1 MKPLQILRTLAGVAA
16 LGWMALAPAQ
26 AQVTVRMMHVD
37 QNPNTQ
43 AFYADMARRYE
54 AMKPGVKVEVLYL
67 ENQAYKSKLTTL
79 LQSPERPNI
88 IYSWGGG
95 VMRDQVKAGVIEDL
109 TAPMNAQ
116 WKERFIPSAIQSFT
130 LDNKILGVP
139 FQTAQVGFFY
149 NKDLF
154 TKAKVDANTIK
165 TWPDL
170 LAAVKKLQAAG
181 ITPIITGGADKWP
194 LHFYWSH
201 LAIRAGGKPAFEAAL
216 RGEGKGFA
224 DETFVRAGELFKQLA
239 DLKPFQQ
246 GYLGTT
252 FPQSAG
258 MFGDG
263 KGAMHLQLNG
273 MLGSMAANSADK
285 VGIPDDK
292 LGWFPF
298 PTVPNGKG
306 NATDTL
312 GGMNGWLVTKGSPK
326 EAADFLRFFTEVQ
339 NQQVAAEKGLYL
351 PVVVGSTESLKR
363 PILRQL
369 AENVGKAKYH
379 QVYYD
384 QMLGA
389 SVGAVVNDI
398 SQALAADRI
407 KPEAA
412 AQAVQ
417 AAWKQASN

>member
-1 MKPLQILRTLAGVAA
+1 MKLKQLVLSVAA
-16 LGWMALAPAQ
+16 VVGVSLSLLNVAS

-37 QNPNTQ
+37 QNPDVQ
-43 AFYADMARRYE
+43 AFYADVAKRFE
-54 AMKPGVKVEVLYL
+54 ATKPGVKIDVQYM
-67 ENQAYKSKLTTL
+67 ENQAYKAKLTTL

-95 VMRDQVKAGVIEDL
+95 VMREQVKAGVIEDI
-109 TAPMNAQ
+109 TSPMNAQ

-130 LDNKILGVP
+130 LDGKIVGVP

-154 TKAKVDANTIK
+154 AKAGVDSAAIK
-165 TWPDL
+165 TWDDL
-170 LAAVKKLQAAG
+170 LGSVKKLQAAG
-181 ITPIITGGADKWP
+181 ITPIITGGGDKWP

-201 LAIRAGGKPAFEAAL
+201 LAIRIGGKPAFEAAL

-224 DETFVRAGELFKQLA
+224 EDTFVRAGDMLKQLS
-239 DLKPFQQ
+239 DLKPFQN
-246 GYLGTT
+246 GYLATT

-263 KGAMHLQLNG
+263 KGAMALQLNG
-273 MLGSMAANSADK
+273 MLGSMRANSADK
-285 VGIPDDK
+285 IGIPDEK
-292 LGWFPF
+292 LGWFAF
-298 PTVPNGKG
+298 PTVTGGKG
-306 NATDTL
+306 DPSDTL

-326 EAADFLRFFTEVQ
+326 EAAEFLRFFSELS
-339 NQQVAAEKGLYL
+339 NQKIAAEKGLYL
-351 PVVVGSTESLKR
+351 PVVNGSTEAIKR
-363 PILRQL
+363 PVLRML
-369 AENVGKAKYH
+369 AENVGRAKYH

-398 SQALAADRI
+398 SQGIAADKI
-407 KPEAA
+407 KPADAA
-412 AQAVQ
+412 AAVQ
-417 AAWKQASN
+417 AAWKQAN

>member
-54 AMKPGVKVEVLYL
+54 AMKPGVKVEVVYL

-130 LDNKILGVP
+130 LDKKILGVP

-154 TKAKVDANTIK
+154 AKAKVDGNAIK

-181 ITPIITGGADKWP
+181 ITPIITGGPTNGRCTSTGRTW
-194 LHFYWSH
+194 L
-201 LAIRAGGKPAFEAAL
+201 
-216 RGEGKGFA
+216 
-224 DETFVRAGELFKQLA
+224 
-239 DLKPFQQ
+239 
-246 GYLGTT
+246 
-252 FPQSAG
+252 SA
-258 MFGDG
+258 
-263 KGAMHLQLNG
+263 
-273 MLGSMAANSADK
+273 
-285 VGIPDDK
+285 P
-292 LGWFPF
+292 
-298 PTVPNGKG
+298 
-306 NATDTL
+306 
-312 GGMNGWLVTKGSPK
+312 
-326 EAADFLRFFTEVQ
+326 
-339 NQQVAAEKGLYL
+339 VASL
-351 PVVVGSTESLKR
+351 PLKR
-363 PILRQL
+363 HC
-369 AENVGKAKYH
+369 VAKEK
-379 QVYYD
+379 V
-384 QMLGA
+384 LPT
-389 SVGAVVNDI
+389 
-398 SQALAADRI
+398 
-407 KPEAA
+407 KPLSTP
-412 AQAVQ
+412 VSCSSS
-417 AAWKQASN
+417 WPT